1 MGDIHQYNKQPSSGI
16 YDQLSDS
23 PSSSPSRSDAPR
35 PLARNS
41 ACHQCR
47 KRKLKCDAA
56 KPVCTNCQ
64 KPRVRGANK
73 SHDEAAVEPCTWDDH
88 KEPSARTRRRREMLK
103 RRAQENEG
111 SEDGRASK
119 SGKLGELEDR
129 IAAFEGALAQNQSN
143 SSSFVQSANQHVPAP
158 HIDPFIESI
167 AQTTT
172 ESWLLPNL
180 ASGLTAS
187 DQLPDRQPEPTMGG
201 SLNQSFELVSPDWPQ
216 DLPTPAIVE
225 HAVQAF
231 FAKIPT
237 LPKMF
242 HKSSFLQSLR
252 LPPSHPEFPSRPLL
266 HAILAMAAFVI
277 SETSLATRAY
287 FPVGSSF
294 NDITHPERDFETVDH
309 SFGRGGT
316 SFPRINSRLAPTTP
330 LARFQTWHRRKAFST
345 FQEHMDIGGEKLLQC
360 IQGYVIATA
369 VDQYNAWW
377 TDLWLETGACM
388 RLATPLRLNESPNVP
403 ESSLTRFTSMI
414 MGDAETAMGQAE
426 RDRIWWVIF
435 IIERAATGAT
445 TWAPSLADE
454 EITVELP
461 VKQSIFDKGYIA
473 THEELTGTQTLHIL
487 IGYISHPTFRV
498 LLSKLNGFRM
508 SFPPEF
514 RRPTQAMRGS
524 GAESLDR
531 DLVAALWIT
540 HGASVSLGEPLV
552 TRETWTSEGARMTL
566 SAIRA
571 SLSLLYDITAT
582 SYDLTLLPA
591 QCSFAW
597 SASARGLVRFI
608 DAANQSGDQVSVA
621 VFQSELQVFRMA
633 LSQFG
638 ERFPVGKRHL
648 KVIDD
653 LLAYPDLFAKKRI
666 LPNGTRCNRSPLPD
680 RDVETYTAGSGG
692 SSTAAYTPE
701 TLWSA
706 GKAAALSD
714 NAGKINTASPAYI
727 SNNPQ
732 EGWDINSFSFDVD
745 AMASLFEATGAM
757 FDGTTFNI
765 S

>member
-1 MGDIHQYNKQPSSGI
+1 
-16 YDQLSDS
+16 
-23 PSSSPSRSDAPR
+23 
-35 PLARNS
+35 
-41 ACHQCR
+41 
-47 KRKLKCDAA
+47 
-56 KPVCTNCQ
+56 
-64 KPRVRGANK
+64 
-73 SHDEAAVEPCTWDDH
+73 
-88 KEPSARTRRRREMLK
+88 
-103 RRAQENEG
+103 
-111 SEDGRASK
+111 
-119 SGKLGELEDR
+119 
-129 IAAFEGALAQNQSN
+129 
-143 SSSFVQSANQHVPAP
+143 
-158 HIDPFIESI
+158 
-167 AQTTT
+167 
-172 ESWLLPNL
+172 
-180 ASGLTAS
+180 
-187 DQLPDRQPEPTMGG
+187 
-201 SLNQSFELVSPDWPQ
+201 
-216 DLPTPAIVE
+216 
-225 HAVQAF
+225 
-231 FAKIPT
+231 
-237 LPKMF
+237 MF

-360 IQGYVIATA
+360 IQ
-369 VDQYNAWW
+369 D
-377 TDLWLETGACM
+377 
-388 RLATPLRLNESPNVP
+388 VP

-426 RDRIWWVIF
+426 RDRIWWYVGQGLTAADLQGHIHH
-435 IIERAATGAT
+435 RACGDRGDN
-445 TWAPSLADE
+445 SLADE

-473 THEELTGTQTLHIL
+473 THEELTGTQTLH
-487 IGYISHPTFRV
+487 GYISHPTFRV

-540 HGASVSLGEPLV
+540 HG
-552 TRETWTSEGARMTL
+552 ETWTSEGARMTL

-571 SLSLLYDITAT
+571 SLSLLYDM
-582 SYDLTLLPA
+582 TLLPA

-621 VFQSELQVFRMA
+621 VFQSELQVF
-633 LSQFG
+633 
-638 ERFPVGKRHL
+638 
-648 KVIDD
+648 
-653 LLAYPDLFAKKRI
+653 
-666 LPNGTRCNRSPLPD
+666 RCNRSPLPD